1 MDTSVFITD
10 NNMIMDD
17 SDSETSSVS
26 TVEELKNIPVQNKNK
41 SDTVELRNKFPKPI
55 NSHEFYDKEQNCN
68 IEDGFELVLLRLV
81 HIWFGTD
88 GVINFPHLTKWMDP
102 NKTESREMEDFFIDN
117 PGIMD
122 DSDFYSTEAG
132 IAVRKAWYKFLSERN
147 FFTYVNKTHQIVPD
161 NNNFLMFVKHFFP
174 LVDFIGN
181 YNEQE
186 KLDKIYS
193 TLSFGDNKFQVVYST
208 YSKIVQEMIHKSFVH
223 NISVNKTELFV
234 LESTNIRKTN
244 NLEQIYWTKTELTY
258 C

>member
-1 MDTSVFITD
+1 
-10 NNMIMDD
+10 
-17 SDSETSSVS
+17 
-26 TVEELKNIPVQNKNK
+26 
-41 SDTVELRNKFPKPI
+41 
-55 NSHEFYDKEQNCN
+55 
-68 IEDGFELVLLRLV
+68 
-81 HIWFGTD
+81 
-88 GVINFPHLTKWMDP
+88 
-102 NKTESREMEDFFIDN
+102 
-117 PGIMD
+117 
-122 DSDFYSTEAG
+122 
-132 IAVRKAWYKFLSERN
+132 
-147 FFTYVNKTHQIVPD
+147 
-161 NNNFLMFVKHFFP
+161 MFVKHFFP